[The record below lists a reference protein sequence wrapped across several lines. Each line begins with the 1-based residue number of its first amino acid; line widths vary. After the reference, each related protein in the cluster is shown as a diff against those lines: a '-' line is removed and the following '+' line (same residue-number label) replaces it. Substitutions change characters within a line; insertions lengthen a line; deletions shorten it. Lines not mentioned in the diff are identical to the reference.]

1 MPSFAF
7 VSARYAAD
15 AEADFLRISASQE
28 DLLARAPF
36 ITFDPEEEEEEA
48 EVSSTP
54 PLTHQAPQRQ
64 GEEGIAMCSMPFT
77 QPPSPSPAPSPP
89 LGSPSRERFPS
100 LGDSESEAGHLK
112 AAEGGLH
119 EEGERSQAQDSD
131 AELQQPSPS
140 PSPEVDPLARA
151 VLVTPTTPSAFT
163 SDEDILEL
171 ARSRDI

>member
-36 ITFDPEEEEEEA
+36 ITFNPEEDEEEEA

-112 AAEGGLH
+112 AAEEGLH

-131 AELQQPSPS
+131 AELQQPS